1 MPPHA
6 EGIVLSFAKTLSGRE
21 INSLRTFLYRQFAMT
36 VLHVP
41 LLPAVV
47 VARRSSA
54 EGPCHCG
61 LLEEGQCQWGRGSE
75 KQWSP
80 LARSPTN
87 DDMVLILK

>member
-6 EGIVLSFAKTLSGRE
+6 EVIVLSFAKTVRPTACALFFTANLPR
-21 INSLRTFLYRQFAMT
+21 R

-54 EGPCHCG
+54 EGACHCG
-61 LLEEGQCQWGRGSE
+61 SVEEGQCQWGRGSE

-87 DDMVLILK
+87 DDMVLIFK